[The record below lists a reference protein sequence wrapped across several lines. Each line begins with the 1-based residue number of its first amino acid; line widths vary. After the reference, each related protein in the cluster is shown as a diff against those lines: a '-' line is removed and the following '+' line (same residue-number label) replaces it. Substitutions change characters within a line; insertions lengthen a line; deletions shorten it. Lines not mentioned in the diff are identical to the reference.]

1 PPEKAASGWMIAFVV
16 FLFAWDCAWG
26 LLALELLRRSRAL
39 LLVKGLAIGM
49 MITLSTL
56 FLMFYQEPQTREWAT
71 LGGRFEIVMAL
82 LELSGMAL
90 SLICVLLGA
99 GRAFVLLTAGFG
111 VFAASD
117 FVVSQL
123 ERRVG
128 QGAVLDRLDFLWV
141 LGLFLFLSG
150 FVLLRRP
157 GDGGREDLE
166 AAASKRS
173 GLSGILLLISMGTV
187 LLSAVAN
194 RLLEDAWVPFFLVLF
209 TVACVILMTRI
220 TAGVDRAI
228 RFSEEHSRELLRPG
242 LEPVGWSERAGGLR
256 GALETTGLAD
266 LLDVLGSA
274 AARLRQEVIFLGPER
289 LNRPALRRREGRRAT
304 CFLVMPFSFEWSNEA
319 QSLLRRCCELEGV
332 SAIRGDDLF
341 TPTDILDDIWQG
353 IAGAD
358 LVIADITGRNP
369 NVFYELGMAH
379 AIAKPVVILSQ
390 FDADLPVDLAT
401 RRVIRYERSELVKG
415 QDSALMERLGKTIRQ
430 VCQDYGFTV
439 IPQAVAPP
447 PEPMASPEAGA
458 LETPVSPPVLAN

>member
-1 PPEKAASGWMIAFVV
+1 VPSTTQTGGWEFGGETSPALRLAAVAALAALYLVVFFLEPTLFGAQNYYWLSGLLGLVLSGFAGRAALERRGTMRVFFLLLAVAFAAYGVECFTYQQGFYLEPVCGEGAGGPCVPREAAASGWMAAFVV
-16 FLFAWDCAWG
+16 FLFAWNCAWG

-49 MITLSTL
+49 LITLSTL
-56 FLMFYQEPQTREWAT
+56 FLMFYQAPQTREWAT

-123 ERRVG
+123 ERRAG

-157 GDGGREDLE
+157 EDGGREDLE

-194 RLLEDAWVPFFLVLF
+194 WLLEDAWVPFFLVLF

-228 RFSEEHSRELLRPG
+228 RFSEEYSR
-242 LEPVGWSERAGGLR
+242 
-256 GALETTGLAD
+256 
-266 LLDVLGSA
+266 
-274 AARLRQEVIFLGPER
+274 
-289 LNRPALRRREGRRAT
+289 
-304 CFLVMPFSFEWSNEA
+304 
-319 QSLLRRCCELEGV
+319 
-332 SAIRGDDLF
+332 
-341 TPTDILDDIWQG
+341 
-353 IAGAD
+353 
-358 LVIADITGRNP
+358 
-369 NVFYELGMAH
+369 
-379 AIAKPVVILSQ
+379 
-390 FDADLPVDLAT
+390 
-401 RRVIRYERSELVKG
+401 
-415 QDSALMERLGKTIRQ
+415 
-430 VCQDYGFTV
+430 
-439 IPQAVAPP
+439 
-447 PEPMASPEAGA
+447 
-458 LETPVSPPVLAN
+458 